1 MPRKPLYDRDD
12 LIARARDVFWA
23 KGWAGTSMKNL
34 EATLKLKPGS
44 FYAAFGSKEALY
56 ELALDRYASEG
67 VAGLRRLAD
76 TLGPLDALKAHPQR
90 VLERKGAAT
99 ACMLSKTFLE
109 LQAQAHPLA
118 MRAGAHLD
126 NMEAVFATLFAE
138 AQTLGQISDA
148 HDPKRLA
155 RRYQSDLLGLRVS
168 SERPSVDARALAME
182 IADGVEALRSA

>member
-12 LIARARDVFWA
+12 LIVRARDLFWA
-23 KGWAGTSMKNL
+23 RGWAGTSMKDL
-34 EATLKLKPGS
+34 EAALKLNPGS

-56 ELALDRYASEG
+56 ELALDRYAEEG
-67 VAGLRRLAD
+67 AAGLRKLAED
-76 TLGPLDALKAHPQR
+76 LGPLEALQAHPLR

-118 MRAGAHLD
+118 ARAGAHLD
-126 NMEAVFATLFAE
+126 DMEAVFASLFEE
-138 AQTLGQISDA
+138 AQTRGQISAD

-168 SERPSVDARALAME
+168 SERPSVDAWALATE
-182 IADGVEALRSA
+182 IANGVEALRKT